1 MCVLYISGFVESTFA
16 LAASMFLKTMRLE
29 AVLGLV
35 LNQVFSSVRELRC
48 SEVALWLEDVGL
60 HLKDDAFVDNGTLRN
75 LSEQDPSLAPVD
87 LPGFERYELLYWLLK
102 PHFCRRSSLL
112 ALLNA
117 ASLCGGDPT
126 LNKASIPRMKLFL
139 LDPLLIDAFSD
150 ERNKS

>member
-1 MCVLYISGFVESTFA
+1 MRVLYISGFAESTFA
-16 LAASMFLKTMRLE
+16 LAASMFLKTMRLD

-75 LSEQDPSLAPVD
+75 LSEQDPSLVHVD

-112 ALLNA
+112 PLLN